1 MATERGILLH
11 RFTDSRGNKMNI
23 AVVFAGGVGQR
34 MQNGGLPK
42 QFMEIHDKP
51 IIIHTIEHFEK
62 HAEIDAI
69 VIACVADWIDYMQEL
84 ADKYKITKVKRIVPG
99 GETGQLSIYN
109 GLVAAEEYANEAGE
123 SEKNVVLIHD
133 GVRPLI
139 NAKLITD
146 CIASVKKYGS
156 AITSVV
162 VKETVLMVHD
172 SETNEIEHIPNRA
185 NTRLARAPQCFFL
198 EDILGAER
206 KAVEA
211 GEINFIDSCSLMQSA
226 GMKLH
231 LVDGPME
238 NIKVTTPDDYYSVKA
253 LLDARKELPQNN

>member
-1 MATERGILLH
+1 
-11 RFTDSRGNKMNI
+11 MNI

-34 MQNGGLPK
+34 MMTEGLPK
-42 QFMEIHDKP
+42 QFMEIHGKP

-62 HAEIDAI
+62 HPEIDAI
-69 VIACVADWIDYMQEL
+69 VIACVADWIDHMQAL
-84 ADKYKITKVKRIVPG
+84 AEKYNITKIKKIVPG

-109 GLVAAEEYANEAGE
+109 GLVAAEEYSSANV
-123 SEKNVVLIHD
+123 SPDRNIVLIHD

-162 VKETVLMVHD
+162 VKETVLMVRD

-198 EDILGAER
+198 EDILGAQR
-206 KAVEA
+206 KAIEG
-211 GEINFIDSCSLMQSA
+211 GEVNFIDSCSLMQSA

-253 LLDARKELPQNN
+253 LLDARKELPQNS

>member
-1 MATERGILLH
+1 
-11 RFTDSRGNKMNI
+11 MNI

-34 MQNGGLPK
+34 MMTEGLPK
-42 QFMEIHDKP
+42 QFMEIHGKP

-62 HAEIDAI
+62 HPEIDVI
-69 VIACVADWIDYMQEL
+69 VIACVADWIDHMQEL
-84 ADKYKITKVKRIVPG
+84 AEKYNITKLKKIVPG

-109 GLVAAEEYANEAGE
+109 GLVAAEEYTKEAVESKDIAGAE
-123 SEKNVVLIHD
+123 SGKSEKHVVLIHD

-139 NAKLITD
+139 NSKLISD

-162 VKETVLMVHD
+162 VKETVLMVKD

-198 EDILGAER
+198 EDILGAQK
-206 KAVEA
+206 KAIEG
-211 GEINFIDSCSLMQSA
+211 GEVNFIDSCSLMQSM

-253 LLDARKELPQNN
+253 LLDARKELPQNG